1 MTMKGKVTERLKPI
15 RLYLFRVLTAMSVLL
30 NVILGGANNQTF
42 SARNYE
48 WKKKGKLN
56 IVKLIDFIV
65 GREHCLESW
74 VYWKTRRKW

>member
-1 MTMKGKVTERLKPI
+1 MTMKEKVTERTNPL

-56 IVKLIDFIV
+56 IV